1 MISRHIYVN
10 LKLDRKSHNTFWM
23 DEAKTVMVICVV
35 LNVFGSCSFLSLAH
49 FHQWKSVGMQSIH
62 RTQFNFIE
70 FNMQWLIRAM
80 QSTHK
85 CMYMPCNH
93 SFSSVALFC
102 HRNYSHMFHSNQRF
116 AQTNAQIWLLLILS
130 FNKILIALR
139 KSEWTLETRIEANEE
154 KNGSRRHKLWMVLFD
169 RSFQMCW
176 VLIFLC
182 LSFLSSISLSW
193 RKQHS
198 KREIALQTFEL
209 CRHSRMPKN

>member
-1 MISRHIYVN
+1 MVPSRY
-10 LKLDRKSHNTFWM
+10 
-23 DEAKTVMVICVV
+23 A
-35 LNVFGSCSFLSLAH
+35 
-49 FHQWKSVGMQSIH
+49 IH
-62 RTQFNFIE
+62 TQ
-70 FNMQWLIRAM
+70 M
-80 QSTHK
+80 